1 MKIVAR
7 TQNQLSSQDK
17 PLQMLRGEISRSDF
31 HFFSGTQLIGDMTGV
46 LAQSAQNNC
55 LNK

>member
-31 HFFSGTQLIGDMTGV
+31 HFFSGTQLSGDMTGV